1 MPSDANG
8 VFTLVPGYLAIT
20 GQTIQASQ
28 HNPPL
33 EDIASSMTQRV
44 MATGATPFTGPLKAA
59 DGSAGAPS
67 ISFNSAA
74 GLGFYKT
81 AGGGIGV
88 AGSMFGLTPIGGI
101 IDFAGTAVP
110 AGWLLCFGQSLL
122 ISAYNDLWNA
132 IGSTYGTSGGTNFNV
147 PDLRASVVAGRS
159 NMGGVNRPV
168 MTGVTALG
176 TFVGIEN
183 VTLTNG
189 EIPAH
194 SHAGTTDIGGVDHTH
209 PGVLASP
216 PSTSGQFSGLISPNN
231 GWGGVPSTGNTGA
244 ASAKDH
250 THTFT
255 TNNTGSGGAHVNVQP
270 TTILNKIIFAGI

>member
-1 MPSDANG
+1 
-8 VFTLVPGYLAIT
+8 
-20 GQTIQASQ
+20 
-28 HNPPL
+28 
-33 EDIASSMTQRV
+33 
-44 MATGATPFTGPLKAA
+44 
-59 DGSAGAPS
+59 
-67 ISFNSAA
+67 
-74 GLGFYKT
+74 
-81 AGGGIGV
+81 
-88 AGSMFGLTPIGGI
+88 
-101 IDFAGTAVP
+101 
-110 AGWLLCFGQSLL
+110 
-122 ISAYNDLWNA
+122 
-132 IGSTYGTSGGTNFNV
+132 
-147 PDLRASVVAGRS
+147 
-159 NMGGVNRPV
+159 MGGVNRPV

-189 EIPAH
+189 ELPAH
-194 SHAGTTDIGGVDHTH
+194 SHAGTTDIGGIDHTH